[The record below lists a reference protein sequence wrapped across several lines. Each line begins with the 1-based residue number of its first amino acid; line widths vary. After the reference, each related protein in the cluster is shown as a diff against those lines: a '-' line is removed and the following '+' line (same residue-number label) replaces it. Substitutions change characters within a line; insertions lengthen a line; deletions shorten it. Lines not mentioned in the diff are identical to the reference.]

1 MYLNIIAGLYCT
13 CATSTTTESPIQ
25 KSHGK
30 TPQLKQRVSIEESP
44 IDYGSLR
51 TCKNKSVSKQIT
63 RSLTSS
69 YSSTP
74 TYISAL
80 ILKLW
85 LFSFSC
91 RWCFSKIL
99 ADSSRLN
106 SSSQKNC
113 LPWQVC
119 ASCKTKTFG
128 VTVKYCSDYSVKGLC
143 GHGDE
148 KMICSC
154 SETPLSP
161 ALYPKQMIGAVDG
174 YCETDEV
181 WDLTFSFS
189 QKFFFFLLFSLVS

>member
-1 MYLNIIAGLYCT
+1 MYPYLYLNIIAGLCT
-13 CATSTTTESPIQ
+13 RATSTSTESPIP

-30 TPQLKQRVSIEESP
+30 TPQLKQRASIEESP

-51 TCKNKSVSKQIT
+51 TCKNKSVSTHIT
-63 RSLTSS
+63 RSLPPS

-74 TYISAL
+74 AFISAL
-80 ILKLW
+80 ILNYDYFHFLANGV
-85 LFSFSC
+85 F
-91 RWCFSKIL
+91 KIL

-106 SSSQKNC
+106 SFSQKNC

-128 VTVKYCSDYSVKGLC
+128 VTVKYCSDTSVKGLC

-148 KMICSC
+148 KMICHC
-154 SETPLSP
+154 SETPLNP
-161 ALYPKQMIGAVDG
+161 ALYPKQMIGAVEG

-181 WDLTFSFS
+181 
-189 QKFFFFLLFSLVS
+189 